1 MACRL
6 APGMLV
12 WTSHGRGNKGMKSL
26 TAAAL
31 AAAAL
36 SLVAQP
42 LAAAELPREAGTQ
55 IERGTFVGAR
65 FRIPLGRSEEK
76 AHAGLALTATQRTSG
91 RAELRFAKGL
101 ELGYAG
107 GDALRL
113 SLHGQAVSRLVQGKA
128 GPEGRRMGVSTVG
141 WVAIGAGVIV
151 LTIAGAY
158 VLCGTGAICN
168 TDDD

>member
-1 MACRL
+1 
-6 APGMLV
+6 
-12 WTSHGRGNKGMKSL
+12 MKSL

-42 LAAAELPREAGTQ
+42 LAAAELPRESGIAV
-55 IERGTFVGAR
+55 ERGTFVGAR
-65 FRIPLGRSEEK
+65 FRIPLGRSDEK
-76 AHAGLALTATQRTSG
+76 AHAGLALTATQRAPG

-107 GDALRL
+107 DARLRL
-113 SLHGQAVSRLVQGKA
+113 SLHGQPVSRLVPGKA
-128 GPEGRRMGVSTVG
+128 GPEGRKLGVSTLG
-141 WVAIGAGVIV
+141 WVGIGVGVVVLSVAGV
-151 LTIAGAY
+151 Y
-158 VLCGTGAICN
+158 VLCGTGVVCN